1 MIPAE
6 GSCVDLLDRKFAK
19 LIRLVVNLSDPDFT
33 SGRLAKKEVTLEEE
47 ELQRIDL
54 SLLGVSMVR
63 EVILCN
69 FMLPLAA
76 AGIELVLCSHDRVL
90 VRKVEE
96 LASNFDGD
104 WLIAIQREK
113 PNSGTPSMIVNIAA
127 HVEFHKVGKP
137 GKSGEKARPNLL
149 HIKRNEAD
157 ESLIVQSI
165 DEKPL
170 RESVLDDLWINFP
183 MGKKEIAPS
192 LIHHW
197 WPVWTHTNIQPILEC
212 RVAHE
217 NERSLALRSNV
228 SNACISHGVLL
239 YLSFHMADDK
249 ERKTLEERN
258 QMSDLERLRHSC
270 AHVLAT
276 AISRLWPDAQF
287 AAGPP
292 VEGGFYYDVDL
303 EHRISSADF
312 EKIEAEMKK
321 VVKANDPFERLV
333 VSRAEAMELAQSG
346 RLAALSERDVPSVFK
361 VDLLNDIPEDEEI
374 SIYKNGD
381 FWDLCAGPHV
391 GRTGNCKAFKVMSV
405 ASAFY
410 KGDKDKQSLQRIYGT
425 CFKNKTLLDEH
436 LERLEEAKKRD
447 HRRLG
452 REMNLFAF
460 DESVGQGLPL
470 WKPKGG
476 IIRRELQDFIS
487 EELDKQGYYQVFTP
501 HIGKLDLYRT
511 SGHFPYY
518 EESQFPPIVERD
530 AMKSL
535 ADDGVT
541 CSDLVNYISTGEI
554 EGFLLKPMNCPHHIK
569 IFDSEHRS
577 YRDLPVRL
585 AEFGTVYRWEQSGE
599 LGGLTR
605 VRSFTQDDAH
615 LFCMPEQLGEEI
627 QGCLGLVKKVLGT
640 LGMDQ
645 YGVRLSLRDPDSDKY
660 VGDPANW
667 DKAEAALREAVESLG
682 VDYTEE
688 LGEAAFYGPK
698 IDFVVKDVIGR
709 DWQLGT
715 VQVDYNLPERF
726 NLSYIGSDN
735 KPHRP
740 VMIHRAPF
748 GSLERF
754 VGLLIE
760 HFEGKFPT
768 WLAPEQVRVLPISEK
783 FKDQADV
790 LVSRLAE
797 KGVRVKV
804 DHTGDKIG
812 AKIRL
817 ARMDR
822 VPYLAVLGAREV
834 EDQTVS
840 VRHRDQGDLGSIP
853 TDDFVEKILQDV
865 SRRSLS

>member
-1 MIPAE
+1 
-6 GSCVDLLDRKFAK
+6 
-19 LIRLVVNLSDPDFT
+19 
-33 SGRLAKKEVTLEEE
+33 
-47 ELQRIDL
+47 
-54 SLLGVSMVR
+54 
-63 EVILCN
+63 
-69 FMLPLAA
+69 MLY
-76 AGIELVLCSHDRVL
+76 
-90 VRKVEE
+90 
-96 LASNFDGD
+96 LAS
-104 WLIAIQREK
+104 
-113 PNSGTPSMIVNIAA
+113 
-127 HVEFHKVGKP
+127 
-137 GKSGEKARPNLL
+137 
-149 HIKRNEAD
+149 
-157 ESLIVQSI
+157 
-165 DEKPL
+165 
-170 RESVLDDLWINFP
+170 
-183 MGKKEIAPS
+183 
-192 LIHHW
+192 
-197 WPVWTHTNIQPILEC
+197 
-212 RVAHE
+212 
-217 NERSLALRSNV
+217 
-228 SNACISHGVLL
+228 
-239 YLSFHMADDK
+239 HMADEKD
-249 ERKTLEERN
+249 RKTLEERH

-276 AISRLWPDAQF
+276 AVSRLWPDAQF

-292 VEGGFYYDVDL
+292 VEGGFYYDVEL
-303 EHRISSADF
+303 KHRISPDDF
-312 EKIEAEMKK
+312 PKIEAEMKK
-321 VVKANDPFERLV
+321 VVKENARFERIV
-333 VSRAEAMELAQSG
+333 VSRDEAMALAKSG
-346 RLAALSERDVPSVFK
+346 RLASVAERDVESIFK

-374 SIYKNGD
+374 SIYQNGD

-410 KGDKDKQSLQRIYGT
+410 KGDKDKQQLQRIYGT
-425 CFKNKTLLDEH
+425 CFKNKTMLDEH

-452 REMNLFAF
+452 KEMGLFTF

-476 IIRRELQDFIS
+476 IIRRQLQDFIS
-487 EELDKQGYYQVFTP
+487 AELDKQGYFQVFTP

-530 AMKSL
+530 AIRDL
-535 ADDGVT
+535 AEEGAT

-569 IFDSEHRS
+569 IFDSDARS

-615 LFCMPEQLGEEI
+615 LFCTPDQVAEEV
-627 QGCLGLVKKVLGT
+627 QGCLGLVKTVLTT
-640 LGMDQ
+640 LGMTD

-667 DKAEAALREAVESLG
+667 DKAEAALREAVQTLG

-688 LGEAAFYGPK
+688 PGEAAFYGPK

-726 NLSYIGSDN
+726 NLSYTGSDN

-760 HFEGKFPT
+760 HFEGKFPV
-768 WLAPEQVRVLPISEK
+768 WLAPEQVRILPISEK
-783 FKDQADV
+783 YNEAAQKVVTDLAD
-790 LVSRLAE
+790 R
-797 KGVRVKV
+797 GVRVTM
-804 DHTGDKIG
+804 DGAGDKIG

-822 VPYLAVLGAREV
+822 LPYLCVLGEREV
-834 EDQTVS
+834 AENTIS
-840 VRHRDQGDLGSIP
+840 VRHRDLGDLGSLPLDEFMERI
-853 TDDFVEKILQDV
+853 TDEISQRTLVEAPEEG
-865 SRRSLS
+865 